1 MTASPPVAGK
11 ERAGPESGNSQ
22 NTVVIAGLWS
32 SLPYDYLVKVSGKS
46 DVHADLIDRFPAPL
60 DHPAAPYLLLRT
72 LRLNCLTRD
81 YAPVWGE
88 LYDDGFAVDDWTP
101 PFADWPTLGV
111 PDWNW
116 TMQTPL
122 RSDYERRAA
131 LVEIDALAALML
143 GLSADHL
150 ALMFRA
156 QFPVLRKYEYEM
168 YFDNSGRKIAKDHH
182 AQGVKQR
189 KDDYRLLQ
197 AYLNGEDC
205 GDLLDRYE
213 PHPDGGVDRARGFVC
228 PDREAE
234 MRAAYAEFTRR
245 LGL

>member
-1 MTASPPVAGK
+1 
-11 ERAGPESGNSQ
+11 
-22 NTVVIAGLWS
+22 
-32 SLPYDYLVKVSGKS
+32 VKVSGKANIHT
-46 DVHADLIDRFPAPL
+46 DMVERFPAPL

-81 YAPVWGE
+81 YAPLWDE
-88 LYDDGFAVDDWTP
+88 LYEPGFAADSWSR
-101 PFADWPTLGV
+101 PFAEWPDLGV
-111 PDWNW
+111 TEHEW
-116 TMQTPL
+116 TMETPL
-122 RSDYERRAA
+122 RTDYERRAA

-168 YFDNSGRKIAKDHH
+168 YFDNQGRKIAKDHH
-182 AQGVKQR
+182 AQGVKQQ
-189 KDDYRLLQ
+189 KDDYKLLQ
-197 AYLNGEDC
+197 AYLEGEDS

-213 PHPDGGVDRARGFVC
+213 PHPTDGFIRA
-228 PDREAE
+228 DREAE
-234 MRAAYAEFTRR
+234 MRAAHAEFTQR